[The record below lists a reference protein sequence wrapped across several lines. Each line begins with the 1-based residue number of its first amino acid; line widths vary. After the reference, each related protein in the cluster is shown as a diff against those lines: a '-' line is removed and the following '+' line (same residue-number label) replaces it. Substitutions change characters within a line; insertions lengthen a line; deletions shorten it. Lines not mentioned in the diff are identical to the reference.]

1 MLSKCHQRHHYTYPE
16 FHIIIQHVVVR
27 QRKGLL
33 QRPCVCLCCA
43 VAHLWW
49 SDMMNAGPA
58 GGWLLCHLLPREKRG
73 YRSLIPDRRL
83 MNVSGMMVPPNE
95 GVWKGQSV
103 SPLPDK
109 QEVAIIHPATQFEE
123 CLFCTPG
130 IKTAACMYLRACFL
144 ELFHKLQSAA
154 AVQNH
159 LHTTVQPDRAQ
170 SNRGGFRGF
179 KLWRWSRPPPRT
191 LQTAFTSFKVLY
203 HHKPP
208 LFY

>member
-1 MLSKCHQRHHYTYPE
+1 MDVTSGVITHSTSSASLSNMWLCGREKACYST
-16 FHIIIQHVVVR
+16 HV
-27 QRKGLL
+27 
-33 QRPCVCLCCA
+33 CVCVVLS
-43 VAHLWW
+43 HNIDG
-49 SDMMNAGPA
+49 SGMMDAGPA
-58 GGWLLCHLLPREKRG
+58 GGWLLCRLLPREERG

-95 GVWKGQSV
+95 GARKGQSV

-109 QEVAIIHPATQFEE
+109 QEVAIIHPATRFEE
-123 CLFCTPG
+123 CLFCSPG

-159 LHTTVQPDRAQ
+159 LHTTVQPDRPQ

-179 KLWRWSRPPPRT
+179 KLWRWSRPPHTHTPNS
-191 LQTAFTSFKVLY
+191 LHL
-203 HHKPP
+203 
-208 LFY
+208 L